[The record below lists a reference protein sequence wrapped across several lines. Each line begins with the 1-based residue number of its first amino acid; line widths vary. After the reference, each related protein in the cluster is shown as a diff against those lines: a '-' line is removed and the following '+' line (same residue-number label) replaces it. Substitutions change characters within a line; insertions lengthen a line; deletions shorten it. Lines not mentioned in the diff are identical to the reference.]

1 MLYNYFLEIQDH
13 GIADQK
19 ASNPKIIQLARELDI
34 PLVATN
40 DAHYI
45 TKQDAEIQKILVCIA
60 TKHTIEED
68 TGMGFE
74 TEEFYVKSGDEMLA
88 LFVKRMELSSQVA
101 AYKIANGLPTLDR
114 KREEA
119 ILQKVAD
126 NTSEEFRQY
135 ALEFFR
141 NMMDLS
147 KQYQETLR

>member
-1 MLYNYFLEIQDH
+1 MDNLNLE
-13 GIADQK
+13 
-19 ASNPKIIQLARELDI
+19 
-34 PLVATN
+34 
-40 DAHYI
+40 
-45 TKQDAEIQKILVCIA
+45 EIRKEISAIN
-60 TKHTIEED
+60 
-68 TGMGFE
+68 
-74 TEEFYVKSGDEMLA
+74 DEMLA
-88 LFVKRMELSSQVA
+88 LFVRRMELSSQVA

>member
-1 MLYNYFLEIQDH
+1 MDNLNLEEMR
-13 GIADQK
+13 K
-19 ASNPKIIQLARELDI
+19 
-34 PLVATN
+34 
-40 DAHYI
+40 
-45 TKQDAEIQKILVCIA
+45 EISAIN
-60 TKHTIEED
+60 
-68 TGMGFE
+68 
-74 TEEFYVKSGDEMLA
+74 DEMLA